1 MSIEQEEERPTL
13 LVGPTP
19 PTAEELAAL
28 GRRAI
33 GMAMTGRGAQAA
45 AMMAAAYAAAR
56 MSQPDPAAVVHN
68 APSNANP
75 LEEVA
80 HE

>member
-1 MSIEQEEERPTL
+1 MSIEQKEERPTL

-33 GMAMTGRGAQAA
+33 GMAMTGCGGQAA

-56 MSQPDPAAVVHN
+56 MSHPNTAGDVSN